1 MKTKWESCVFFLLM
15 LLPGAW
21 LMVSTLWLGDL
32 SGKVGTGLK
41 QADQVHVTQAQV
53 KKAMQQATERDKS
66 Q

>member
-1 MKTKWESCVFFLLM
+1 MKTRWESCVFFLLM

-21 LMVSTLWLGDL
+21 LIISTLWPGDF
-32 SGKVGTGLK
+32 SGKVATGLK

-53 KKAMQQATERDKS
+53 KKAMQKATESDKR